1 MFNIKPK
8 WLILIGFVIFLIT
21 TAYMIHFD
29 IFVNEIQKIIFLH
42 HYNFLTQNYVDVSVV
57 AILQATGVFIMI
69 KYLNNSNN
77 GVLKRI
83 RNNKKFNYCILTISR
98 SCYGVYLLNQSLLII
113 LTTFVDISFLDN
125 LVGIVLLTFVLAFLC
140 CAIILGLLK

>member
-29 IFVNEIQKIIFLH
+29 IFVNGIQKTIFSH
-42 HYNFLTQNYVDVSVV
+42 YYNFLTQNYVDVSVV

-69 KYLNNSNN
+69 KYLSTLSNR
-77 GVLKRI
+77 VLKRI
-83 RNNKKFNYCILTISR
+83 RNNKKFNYYI
-98 SCYGVYLLNQSLLII
+98 
-113 LTTFVDISFLDN
+113 
-125 LVGIVLLTFVLAFLC
+125 
-140 CAIILGLLK
+140 